1 MPEGFIVEE
10 YRVRIIE
17 EGDIYYCEYGVFTGD
32 DEYDVYYRHPRVFNT
47 YERALRFST
56 ICIREMQR
64 ELAVIDAK
72 LKRREHRKYRR
83 IR

>member
-17 EGDIYYCEYGVFTGD
+17 EGGIYFCEYGVFTSEED
-32 DEYDVYYRHPRVFNT
+32 DTYYRHPREFPT

-64 ELAVIDAK
+64 ELAVIGEK
-72 LKRREHRKYRR
+72 LKQQQRWKYRR